1 MSDCFEL
8 HLVVPGSLARRTGG
22 TIYDARMT
30 GRLRQLGWRV
40 VVYNLAGRFPDAAAA
55 ARESLGGALSEAPA
69 GARVMIDGLAMGA
82 LPDVVRAHGDRL
94 RILALVHHPLAD
106 ETGLTAKEQERFAAL
121 ERAALDA
128 CDGIVVTSE
137 FTAARLRAL
146 GVAAEKVRA
155 VLPGTEPAR
164 LAAGPGGEQAPRLLS
179 VGSVIPRKGYDV
191 LVDALARLRHLPWSC
206 VCVGSLSRDPD
217 YAAALVDQVA
227 DRGLDKRIELVGEC
241 DEDAL
246 DAYYDSS
253 SLFVLASHY
262 EGFGMVLREAVARG
276 LPVVSTTGGAIPE
289 AVPSEAAVLVCPGD
303 AKALADALERLLAGS
318 EGAERRNDLAVGARR
333 AAARLPGW
341 DQAGGAFA
349 EALLELTP
357 EGSAASRH
365 LPPGDR
371 ADRFA
376 ADWLALREPVDH
388 RSRAHELAAR
398 LQATW
403 QQRRWSRIVDLGS
416 GTGSNLRYLSPRLA
430 LPQEWTLVDHDPG
443 LLARAVCPDPD
454 AQVTRVRG
462 DLAEQG
468 LAAAETAHLVTG
480 SALLDLVSEQWLRR
494 LVDVCRSA
502 AAAAY
507 FPLSY
512 DGEFRFVAA
521 GRASGDE
528 LDPDEDL
535 VRAAVNSHQLGDKGL
550 GPALGP
556 GAGHTAAELFGRA
569 GYRTWLLPSCW
580 RLGVGDDDL
589 ARRLVDGWRQAASE
603 ERPACASRID
613 GWAVRCRVAIERGAF
628 EVTVGHTD
636 LLALPAVDTVGRE

>member
-1 MSDCFEL
+1 M
-8 HLVVPGSLARRTGG
+8 VPGSLSRRTGG

-30 GRLRQLGWRV
+30 GWLRQLGWRV
-40 VVYNLAGRFPDAAAA
+40 VVHNLAGRFPDADAA
-55 ARESLGGALSEAPA
+55 ARESLGRALSEAPG

-82 LPDVVRAHGDRL
+82 LPDVVRAHRDRL
-94 RILALVHHPLAD
+94 RILALVHHPIAD
-106 ETGLTAKEQERFAAL
+106 ETGLSAKQQERFAAL

-137 FTAARLRAL
+137 FTALRLRAL

-164 LAAGPGGEQAPRLLS
+164 VAAGPGDDQAPRLLS
-179 VGSVIPRKGYDV
+179 VGSVIPRKGYDI
-191 LVDALARLRHLPWSC
+191 LVDALSRLQHLPWSC

-217 YAAALVDQVA
+217 HAAAVVDQVA
-227 DRGLDKRIELVGEC
+227 ELGLDRRIELVGEC

-289 AVPSEAAVLVCPGD
+289 AVPGEAAVLVCPGD
-303 AKALADALERLLAGS
+303 ARALAGALAGLLAGS
-318 EGAERRNDLAVGARR
+318 EGTARRADLAAGARR

-357 EGSAASRH
+357 EESTVSSH

-371 ADRFA
+371 AARFTS
-376 ADWLALREPVDH
+376 DWLALREPVDH
-388 RSRAHELAAR
+388 RSRAHELTTR

-403 QQRRWSRIVDLGS
+403 QQQRWSRIADLGS

-443 LLARAVCPDPD
+443 LLARAVCLDPD

-462 DLAEQG
+462 DLAEHG
-468 LAAAETAHLVTG
+468 LLAAEAAHLVTG

-494 LVDVCRSA
+494 LVDACRSA

-507 FPLSY
+507 FALSY
-512 DGEFRFVAA
+512 NGEFRFLAA
-521 GRASGDE
+521 DRATGDE
-528 LDPDEDL
+528 RDPDEDL

-556 GAGHTAAELFGRA
+556 DAGRMAAELFGRA
-569 GYRTWLLPSCW
+569 GYRTWLLPSPW
-580 RLGVGDDDL
+580 RLRVGDDDL

-603 ERPACASRID
+603 ERPACAGRID
-613 GWAVRCRVAIERGAF
+613 GWAERCRGAIERGAF
-628 EVTVGHTD
+628 EVTVGHAD
-636 LLALPAVDTVGRE
+636 MLALPAVDTAGWA

>member
-40 VVYNLAGRFPDAAAA
+40 VVYNLDGRFPDADAA

-106 ETGLTAKEQERFAAL
+106 ETGLPAKEQERFAAL

-146 GVAAEKVRA
+146 GVAAEKIRA

-164 LAAGPGGEQAPRLLS
+164 LAAGPGDEPASRLLS

-191 LVDALARLRHLPWSC
+191 LVDALSRLRHLPWSC
-206 VCVGSLSRDPD
+206 VCVGSLSCDPD
-217 YAAALVDQVA
+217 YAAAVVDQVA
-227 DRGLDKRIELVGEC
+227 ERGLDKRI
-241 DEDAL
+241 EDAL

-253 SLFVLASHY
+253 SLFVMASHY

-303 AKALADALERLLAGS
+303 AMALADALAGLLAGS
-318 EGAERRNDLAVGARR
+318 EGAERRTDLAAGARR

-341 DQAGGAFA
+341 DQAGGTFA

-357 EGSAASRH
+357 EESAASRH
-365 LPPGDR
+365 LPQGDR

-388 RSRAHELAAR
+388 RSRAHELTAR

-403 QQRRWSRIVDLGS
+403 QQQRWSRIADLGS

-430 LPQEWTLVDHDPG
+430 LPQEWTLVDHDPC
-443 LLARAVCPDPD
+443 LLARAICPDPD

-468 LAAAETAHLVTG
+468 LVVASMAHLVTG

-494 LVDVCRSA
+494 LVDVCRRA

-507 FPLSY
+507 FALSY

-556 GAGHTAAELFGRA
+556 GAVHTAAELFGRA
-569 GYRTWLLPSCW
+569 GYRTWLMPSCW
-580 RLGVGDDDL
+580 RLGASDDDL

-613 GWAVRCRVAIERGAF
+613 GWAARCRVAIERGAF

-636 LLALPAVDTVGRE
+636 LLALPIVDTAGRA